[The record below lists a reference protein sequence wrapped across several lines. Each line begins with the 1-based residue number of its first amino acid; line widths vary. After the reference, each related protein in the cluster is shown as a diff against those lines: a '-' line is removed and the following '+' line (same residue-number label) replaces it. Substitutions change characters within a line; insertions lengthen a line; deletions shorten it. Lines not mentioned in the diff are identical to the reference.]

1 MQGFDRQAAVRFENV
16 EKNFGDVKV
25 LRNFD
30 LETVARI
37 YCLDTFAENYFASS
51 YPPIARRLEGHWDW
65 SWRLYVRVTTAGTL
79 GLELAAIRGGDDWRD
94 SGT

>member
-30 LETVARI
+30 LEVQPGEFVV
-37 YCLDTFAENYFASS
+37 LLGASGS
-51 YPPIARRLEGHWDW
+51 GK
-65 SWRLYVRVTTAGTL
+65 TTAL
-79 GLELAAIRGGDDWRD
+79 RA
-94 SGT
+94 SYQV